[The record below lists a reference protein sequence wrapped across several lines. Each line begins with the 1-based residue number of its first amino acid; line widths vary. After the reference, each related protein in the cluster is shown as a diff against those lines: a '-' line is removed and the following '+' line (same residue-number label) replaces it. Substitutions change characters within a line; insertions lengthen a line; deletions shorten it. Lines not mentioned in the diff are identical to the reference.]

1 VQQNSGGTLKLHALI
16 IGAGGGKPKSLSVLC
31 VNAWFFCSQQSQPL
45 SLVVSKKAA
54 KRAKKPASGQGMRAF

>member
-1 VQQNSGGTLKLHALI
+1 
-16 IGAGGGKPKSLSVLC
+16 
-31 VNAWFFCSQQSQPL
+31 L